1 MTIGVL
7 ALQGG
12 FAAHQR
18 VLDQLGLPNRQ
29 IRQAAELEN
38 LDALI
43 LPGGESTAMIK
54 LMDLYQMWL
63 PLQAFAERGKPILGT
78 CAGAIL
84 MVEKV
89 NFRDQRSL
97 GWLPT
102 TISRNVY
109 GSQRDSFLT
118 TQELLAWENQTV
130 SAFFIRAPRFDALG
144 DGVEVLSRYKD
155 DITGVI
161 YKHFT
166 AITYHPELSDDVAF
180 HRAWA
185 KQGKLFPA
193 KP

>member
-12 FAAHQR
+12 FAAHQKT
-18 VLDQLGLPNRQ
+18 LDQLSLPNRQ
-29 IRQAAELEN
+29 IRQATELSD

-43 LPGGESTAMIK
+43 LPGGESTTMLK
-54 LMDLYQMWL
+54 LMDHYELWQ
-63 PLQAFAERGKPILGT
+63 PLHTFAQTGKPILGT

-97 GWLPT
+97 GWIPA

-109 GSQRDSFLT
+109 GSQKDSFLT
-118 TQELLAWENQTV
+118 TQELPAWQNQTI
-130 SAFFIRAPRFDALG
+130 SAYFIRAPRFDELG
-144 DGVEVLSRYKD
+144 QGVEVLSRYKD
-155 DITGVI
+155 DITGIV
-161 YKHFT
+161 YKNFT
-166 AITYHPELSDDVAF
+166 AITYHPELSDDVSF

-185 KQGKLFPA
+185 QQASLLS
-193 KP
+193 